1 MSFTVCQLIEEKNEK
16 SHGSLFSVP
25 LCFGRHCLTMPKRR
39 MPPRPTLKA
48 TRGRAIQSQGGVELN
63 NYDRFVTH
71 TNDVTRTQYHYGY
84 SLTAAITTGS
94 GVGERVGR
102 KITIKEIEYRGF
114 LWLEAGITRVH
125 EWHFAIVQDKQAN
138 GFVAGLPGA
147 GAASGAG
154 AYSVIWQN
162 AAPGESM
169 HGVRNL
175 ATAERFRV
183 LVDRRGTLQ
192 KLASGVATTSNEI
205 VYVHGRKR
213 VNIPVMYSPEGAVQT
228 NEVFVAEGFG
238 PNLKDGT
245 LPASAGQFH
254 LQVRVRYQDS

>member
-1 MSFTVCQLIEEKNEK
+1 
-16 SHGSLFSVP
+16 
-25 LCFGRHCLTMPKRR
+25 MPKRR

-71 TNDVTRTQYHYGY
+71 TSDVTRTAFHYGY

-94 GVGERVGR
+94 GIGERVGR
-102 KITIKEIEYRGF
+102 KITIKEIEYRGYI
-114 LWLEAGITRVH
+114 WLEAGITRVH

-138 GFVAGLPGA
+138 GLVAAVTAPG
-147 GAASGAG
+147 SGG
-154 AYSVIWQN
+154 GQYSVIWQN
-162 AAPGESM
+162 GVSAESM

-175 ATAERFRV
+175 STAERFRV
-183 LVDRRGTLQ
+183 LVDRRGVLSR
-192 KLASGVATTSNEI
+192 LATGVVTSSNSI
-205 VYVHGRKR
+205 AYVHGRKR
-213 VNIPVMYSPEGAVQT
+213 VNIPVLYAAGGAVQS

-245 LPASAGQFH
+245 DPASAGQFH
-254 LQVRVRYQDS
+254 MMLRVRYQDA